1 MARKRKVPLLLAAV
15 FVVAMSAVVAQAAG
29 AGGRGAHRREHVRP
43 AWATTATPIKHLVVI
58 FQENVSFDHY
68 FGTYPNAANP
78 PGEPKFYA
86 ARHTPSVNGLSPSL
100 LANNPNRGNPQ
111 RLDRSQAVT
120 CDQDHD
126 YTAEQSAFDHGLMD
140 MSVQETGGGLTL
152 EQCLGSGPP
161 TPNNYA
167 VMDYYDGN
175 TVTGLWNYA
184 QHFAMSDNS
193 FGDNFGPSTPGAI
206 NVTSGDT
213 YGAICGPGSAVINS
227 TPCTAAP
234 GSASA
239 TPGSPQPQ
247 GGGTTYSDADP
258 NLDICSST
266 LDGDT
271 AADTIQMGG
280 ENIGDLLDKAGITW
294 GWFQGGFASPGYVP
308 GKPSTDDLSEV
319 CTGSHTNIAGAVV
332 DDYSPHHEPFEYYAS
347 TANPLHKPPTSIAAI
362 GYQDQANH
370 QYDLKDFWA
379 AAYAGNLPAVSY
391 LKAAKYQDGHA
402 GYSDPIDEQHF
413 LVNTI
418 NRLETLPSWRST
430 AVVILYDDSDG
441 WYDHVVGPITSQSQT
456 SLDTLTGTGEC
467 GSNLSKVPTN
477 GSGTPEQGRCGVGPR
492 LPMLVISPYAKRNFV
507 DNTETQQSSIVR
519 FIEDNWLGGERLGN
533 GSYDATDGTLNNMF
547 QFGRRGR
554 ARLLFLSPSTGEPLF
569 HGYGASARHAH
580 WSARR

>member
-1 MARKRKVPLLLAAV
+1 M
-15 FVVAMSAVVAQAAG
+15 
-29 AGGRGAHRREHVRP
+29 
-43 AWATTATPIKHLVVI
+43 
-58 FQENVSFDHY
+58 
-68 FGTYPNAANP
+68 
-78 PGEPKFYA
+78 
-86 ARHTPSVNGLSPSL
+86 
-100 LANNPNRGNPQ
+100 
-111 RLDRSQAVT
+111 
-120 CDQDHD
+120 
-126 YTAEQSAFDHGLMD
+126 
-140 MSVQETGGGLTL
+140 
-152 EQCLGSGPP
+152 
-161 TPNNYA
+161 
-167 VMDYYDGN
+167 
-175 TVTGLWNYA
+175 
-184 QHFAMSDNS
+184 
-193 FGDNFGPSTPGAI
+193 
-206 NVTSGDT
+206 
-213 YGAICGPGSAVINS
+213 
-227 TPCTAAP
+227 
-234 GSASA
+234 
-239 TPGSPQPQ
+239 
-247 GGGTTYSDADP
+247 
-258 NLDICSST
+258 
-266 LDGDT
+266 DGDT

-456 SLDTLTGTGEC
+456 SLDTLTGTGQC

-477 GSGTPEQGRCGVGPR
+477 GSGTPSRVAAASVRGSRC
-492 LPMLVISPYAKRNFV
+492 S
-507 DNTETQQSSIVR
+507 
-519 FIEDNWLGGERLGN
+519 
-533 GSYDATDGTLNNMF
+533 
-547 QFGRRGR
+547 
-554 ARLLFLSPSTGEPLF
+554 
-569 HGYGASARHAH
+569 
-580 WSARR
+580 